1 MDLLHFYPTFF
12 TRRGPASSGWN
23 YLAFPNDAAPEHS
36 AAMSS
41 SRRHATIITCIL
53 WICMKVTNDFEIE
66 VEKRFSKGGGEG
78 SRMVSSGAVTQYF
91 SEPLNVCLSRL
102 ASAPTPVVSGR
113 DMFD

>member
-1 MDLLHFYPTFF
+1 MGAWVASTASQLYCIRSSHQGRQLVEDLGCGSTAFLPHFF

-41 SRRHATIITCIL
+41 SRRHATRITCIFL

-66 VEKRFSKGGGEG
+66 VEKRFSKGGGGG
-78 SRMVSSGAVTQYF
+78 SRMVSG
-91 SEPLNVCLSRL
+91 
-102 ASAPTPVVSGR
+102 
-113 DMFD
+113 